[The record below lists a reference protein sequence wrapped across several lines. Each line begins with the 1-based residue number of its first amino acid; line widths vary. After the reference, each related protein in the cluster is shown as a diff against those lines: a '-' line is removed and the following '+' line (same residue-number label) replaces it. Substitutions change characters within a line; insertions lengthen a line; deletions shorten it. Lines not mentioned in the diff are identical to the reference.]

1 MVIDGVVA
9 FIAAACIIAAFTM
22 SVPALYVVGAFCCGF
37 CYGGVPVVASAF
49 GRQRF
54 GAKNYP
60 LNLSLCNFA
69 IVFGSLLNVAL
80 QAIVGMDARVMTF
93 TILAVMAIIAV
104 LDAAIPFSKM
114 FNRDQELLEKR
125 RLAHKGVE

>member
-1 MVIDGVVA
+1 MVNG
-9 FIAAACIIAAFTM
+9 ACICLRLRRMHASAAL
-22 SVPALYVVGAFCCGF
+22 SEAFCCGF

-125 RLAHKGVE
+125 RLAHKGIE